1 MTYTYTWR
9 PRFQCPGLPV
19 LDRKGETCRVLARG
33 AKNSAMV
40 EFSDGHIAIISR
52 SALRKAVRNG

>member
-1 MTYTYTWR
+1 MTYIYAWG
-9 PRFQCPGLPV
+9 PRFRCPGLSV
-19 LDRKGETCRVLARG
+19 LDRKGQTCRVLARG

-40 EFSDGHIAIISR
+40 EFADGHVAIISR